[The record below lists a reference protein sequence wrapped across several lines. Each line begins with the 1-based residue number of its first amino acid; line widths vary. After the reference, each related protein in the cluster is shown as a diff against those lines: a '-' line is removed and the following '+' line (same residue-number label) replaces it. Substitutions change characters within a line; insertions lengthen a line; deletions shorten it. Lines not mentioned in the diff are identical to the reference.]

1 MLKALLVF
9 LISVTIV
16 YCHIYVSLVRIH
28 FQLYLKMHNPIQK
41 AIRWYM
47 MLHGE
52 VYLVAQSAQDI
63 DIYVAYISFTTTG
76 ELIIFDTS
84 ISTFHT

>member
-1 MLKALLVF
+1 
-9 LISVTIV
+9 
-16 YCHIYVSLVRIH
+16 
-28 FQLYLKMHNPIQK
+28 
-41 AIRWYM
+41 M